1 MLRRWAGLEPRPGD
15 RVELLVADASLAR
28 ALFHG
33 IPAARLLARA
43 RLASDQRDAG
53 EGWDARM
60 QTLLGRGTPEHER
73 VKRATARHGRVA
85 HDEGPLEA
93 DESTIAVLV
102 WAVACN
108 EDADS
113 SLAEIAPPAGTE
125 IACAEHVLQ
134 ACAAHDE
141 RLATAEADRRA
152 PAFEACVRLA
162 TVGSMGPLPWE
173 QLRAMAEPI
182 ARARLAPGAFAAAP
196 ASMFPRR
203 VDDEIKASDRRMAS
217 LDRAPLDALV
227 ARDPREVA
235 AAVWREQRTNDDSGA
250 GLATFLADV
259 SRLLTHDGALVL
271 AIAPPEHRDGDDLDS
286 TPGAPPSWIPTEWTP
301 AAAAALA
308 DALERGVTTLPRV
321 RAAIA
326 RSGDRALDAA
336 GAEMLHVG
344 AHPFASAAFA
354 EILARTA
361 RPRDVIRLVTYF
373 AIAPDPAPAARAL
386 ASCDAPELPRVL
398 GAWLE
403 AMLPRDPDDTG
414 PPEDGVDAG
423 AARVSACIA
432 ALEPY
437 PRLHRAVR
445 PLLAV
450 VTDAPPPPSA

>member
-1 MLRRWAGLEPRPGD
+1 MLRRWAGLEPKPGD

-43 RLASDQRDAG
+43 RLASDERDAG
-53 EGWDARM
+53 EGWDGRM
-60 QTLLGRGTPEHER
+60 AALLGAGSRELER
-73 VKRATARHGRVA
+73 VKRATARQGRIAHG
-85 HDEGPLEA
+85 EGPLEA
-93 DESTIAVLV
+93 DDATIAVLV
-102 WAVACN
+102 WAVARS
-108 EDADS
+108 EDGDS
-113 SLAEIAPPAGTE
+113 SLAEIAPQAGAP
-125 IACAEHVLQ
+125 IVAPQHVLQ
-134 ACAAHDE
+134 ACAAYDE
-141 RLATAEADRRA
+141 RLASADTDRRA

-162 TVGSMGPLPWE
+162 TIAAMGPMPWE

-182 ARARLAPGAFAAAP
+182 ARAGLAPGAFVASP
-196 ASMFPRR
+196 TSMFPRR
-203 VDDEIKASDRRMAS
+203 VDDEIASRDRRMAS

-250 GLATFLADV
+250 ALATFLADV
-259 SRLLTHDGALVL
+259 ARLLTHEGALVL
-271 AIAPPEHRDGDDLDS
+271 AIAPPEPPDAEDLDATS
-286 TPGAPPSWIPTEWTP
+286 GAPPSWVPAEWTP

-308 DALERGVTTLPRV
+308 DALDRGATTLPRV
-321 RAAIA
+321 RAAIL
-326 RSGDRALDAA
+326 RGGDRALDAV
-336 GAEMLHVG
+336 GGEMLHVG

-354 EILARTA
+354 EVLARTG

-373 AIAPDPAPAARAL
+373 AIAPDPAPAARVL
-386 ASCDAPELPRVL
+386 ASCVAPELPRVL
-398 GAWLE
+398 SAWLE

-414 PPEDGVDAG
+414 PPEGVDAG

-445 PLLAV
+445 PLLAC
-450 VTDAPPPPSA
+450 VTDAPPPSA